1 MRYSL
6 LVVED
11 DPILNKLLIKT
22 LTAAG
27 FDAVGAATWASARE
41 RIAAL
46 APDLVLLDMNL
57 PDANDFGPLAEIGQT
72 RPVIMLTAYG
82 SINHAVE
89 AMRLGAVDYLLKPVN
104 LEELELVIHR
114 ALENSRL
121 RAGAALRDAPRDGL
135 LLGQSAAMRRLS
147 DTIDLVARDNVTVL
161 IRGESG
167 VGKELVAQAL
177 HERGRLRTGH
187 FVAVDCCTLQSTLFE
202 SELFGHERGA
212 FTSADRRKLGLIE
225 AATGGTL
232 FLDEIG
238 EVEPAQQAK
247 LLRVLE
253 TGRFRRVGATADLR
267 ANARV
272 VAATNRD
279 LTHMVQGGAF
289 RADLFYR
296 LAAFEITVP
305 PLRAHKEDIPAL
317 VEHFARKRAGA
328 TGSAP
333 RSFSPNALKL
343 MMDYDWPGNV
353 RELRNV
359 VERAL
364 LLASHSAVVDAPHLP
379 TLQQEGT
386 SPPDATMASMAPM
399 TLHGEPS
406 LKAIERFYLAE
417 LLDRY
422 DGNRRK
428 VAEVLGVSERTA
440 YRMLERYG
448 FKGAADEPH

>member
-27 FDAVGAATWASARE
+27 FDTAGAATWADARE
-41 RIAAL
+41 RIATL

-135 LLGQSAAMRRLS
+135 LLGHSDAMRRLS
-147 DTIDLVARDNVTVL
+147 DMIDLVARDNVTVL

-177 HERGRLRTGH
+177 HERGRLRAGH

-232 FLDEIG
+232 FLDEVG

-279 LTHMVQGGAF
+279 LTHMVQGGGF

-317 VEHFARKRAGA
+317 VEHFARKRAAAAGA
-328 TGSAP
+328 AAP
-333 RSFSPNALKL
+333 SPFAPTALKL

-364 LLASHSAVVDAPHLP
+364 LLASHSAVVEAAHLP

-386 SPPDATMASMAPM
+386 VPRGAPM

-406 LKAIERFYLAE
+406 LKAIERFYLTE
-417 LLDRY
+417 LLERY

-440 YRMLERYG
+440 YRMLDRYG
-448 FKGAADEPH
+448 IKGAVDEPQ